1 MLGRK
6 SGAWQPTNPV
16 QALPAW
22 AFVARGAGFC
32 LRVVQGG
39 VSAAPIVASFRQSL
53 DAHWARTKAIANGV
67 VQDPNLTLSARFTVA
82 PGLLQARDYGLP
94 ASRCHLSNC
103 YDQVNCCCHFWLQ
116 GDPNPA
122 TPATAFVGEVAWV
135 LTRAP

>member
-22 AFVARGAGFC
+22 AFVARGAGFF

-67 VQDPNLTLSARFTVA
+67 VQDPNLTLSARIQCRVYSSAGITTGEGLWA
-82 PGLLQARDYGLP
+82 PSLSVSPLQLL
-94 ASRCHLSNC
+94 
-103 YDQVNCCCHFWLQ
+103 
-116 GDPNPA
+116 
-122 TPATAFVGEVAWV
+122 
-135 LTRAP
+135 